1 MVAVV
6 AVVAVVARP
15 VVRRHG
21 KSQEHLKINIAPCMQ
36 DGRFQTLEEV
46 IKHYN
51 EGIHR
56 TSTLDPNLAKH
67 PKGGIALSGKDQ
79 AALISFLKSLTDKKY
94 GAKDPPKKTQAPLRR

>member
-1 MVAVV
+1 
-6 AVVAVVARP
+6 
-15 VVRRHG
+15 
-21 KSQEHLKINIAPCMQ
+21 MQ

-46 IKHYN
+46 IRHYN

-94 GAKDPPKKTQAPLRR
+94 GAKERNSQKTQAPLRR

>member
-1 MVAVV
+1 
-6 AVVAVVARP
+6 
-15 VVRRHG
+15 
-21 KSQEHLKINIAPCMQ
+21 MQ

-67 PKGGIALSGKDQ
+67 PKGGIAFSGKDQ

-94 GAKDPPKKTQAPLRR
+94 GAKAPPKNTSSPEKITQ